1 MLGPKNVS
9 QPLFGILK
17 QKLLQEP
24 IISNPDSAKPFVLTC
39 DASDTAVRYVLG
51 QTDDSGKEYMLQTPD
66 QNKCNTT
73 ERDCLTVLTG
83 I

>member
-1 MLGPKNVS
+1 M
-9 QPLFGILK
+9 
-17 QKLLQEP
+17 
-24 IISNPDSAKPFVLTC
+24 LTC